1 MRKLG
6 LLIFILIARSPGLT
20 DAQHILFIS
29 HKIYSDA
36 GEEFLKRGRDLA
48 EIDNNYESAL
58 LCYKKAAEIFFKHKQ
73 WSKYAEAYNCI
84 GRAYNDLAKYQE
96 AEQYIRKALD
106 LALQLLGEENPV
118 TASSY
123 GSLASS
129 KSLSGDFDSAFYYNQ
144 KALGIYI
151 KTLGADAPEVGQIY
165 FQIGFAYGKKGD
177 NDKQIEF
184 CQKSIDIRKKCL
196 GEDDKYVASAYN
208 NIGYAFGRKGFY
220 GKQLEYCL
228 KGLKIRRRLFGDEHR
243 EVAISYN
250 NIAYVYG
257 VRGDYDKQLE
267 YYEKALSIRRRI
279 FGDNHPETAT
289 IYNNIGF
296 SYMEK
301 GDFAKQIEYS
311 GKALEIFIKIFG
323 ENYSGLSY
331 PYMNLGNAYLK
342 LDEREKALEYYQKAY
357 KLRGKSLGENHPDM
371 VPAYT
376 VLADYYHAKGDS
388 KKELYY
394 LDKSINILKKNG
406 FDRHPLTAELF
417 NIRGEYFLNRGNFRQ
432 ALDQFQRGLIAVSSD
447 FESFKMK
454 ENPAPETSKSKFLL
468 LSLLSNKAFTINRIA
483 ETLDPSKEYSY
494 RNIVLETYESA
505 MKLIDKMRFGLSTE
519 EFKKKITAKY
529 ASVYEGAVETAYRL
543 HEITDNKKYLE
554 AAFKASERNKAF
566 LLQEA
571 LSDTKAKKFGGIP
584 TALLER
590 EKDIKVA
597 ISYYEGLIQKEQAHN
612 ETRFID
618 EFKSEVFSLRRELE
632 VLTQRFEKE
641 YPEYYAL
648 KYNTEPVSLGGLQES
663 LTINTTLAEYLVGER
678 SMYVFLI
685 NRGNVRLV
693 KTDKPARLADRV
705 RDLQK
710 LVTERD
716 FSGYGREAYHLYQDV
731 FEPIRPFISDKRLV
745 LIPDGPL
752 WYLNFD
758 LLLSRSSQ
766 AKDYSKLAYLIKDYT
781 FSYEY
786 SATLRYGDS
795 GRGTERASSN
805 NRCLA
810 FSFTGMS
817 QNETEHADLPGSR
830 AELQAISK
838 TWQGQFLNGEQAGEE
853 VFKRLAPNYT
863 ILHLALHGETDD
875 AHPMNSA
882 LYFTSGATT
891 QKNALGKKE
900 DGVLYAAELYNMN
913 LKAELTVLSACN
925 TGRGEL
931 IKGEGIISLG
941 RAFSYAGC
949 KSLVMSLWEVSDA
962 TAPDLMKYFYEN
974 LKRGMPK
981 DEALRKAK
989 LTYLSSADNLS
1000 ANPFYW
1006 GSFVILG
1013 DNAPIHKKA
1022 PLQYAE
1028 IRSVLAI
1035 MLLLSMF
1042 GVIRKMILTRKKI
1055 TV

>member
-6 LLIFILIARSPGLT
+6 LLILILIARSPGLT
-20 DAQHILFIS
+20 DAQHVLFIS
-29 HKIYSDA
+29 QRLYSDA
-36 GEEFLKRGRDLA
+36 GSEFLKRGQDLA

-58 LCYKKAAEIFFKHKQ
+58 LCYNKAAEIFYKQ
-73 WSKYAEAYNCI
+73 KLWDKYAETYNCI

-96 AEQYIRKALD
+96 AEKYIRKALEI
-106 LALQLLGEENPV
+106 ALKYLGEENSV

-123 GSLASS
+123 GSLAST
-129 KSLSGDFDSAFYYNQ
+129 KSLSDGYDSALYYNK
-144 KALGIYI
+144 KALDIYV
-151 KTLGADAPEVGQIY
+151 KNLGADAPEVGHIY
-165 FQIGFAYGKKGD
+165 YQIGFVYGKQGD
-177 NDKQIEF
+177 YDKQIEY
-184 CQKSIDIRKKCL
+184 CQKSIDIRKKRV
-196 GEDDKYVASAYN
+196 GENDKYVAAAYN
-208 NIGYAFGRKGFY
+208 NIGYAYGRKGYY
-220 GKQLEYCL
+220 GKQLEYCT
-228 KGLKIRRRLFGDEHR
+228 KGLQIRRLLFGDEHR

-267 YYEKALSIRRRI
+267 YYEKALFIRRRV

-301 GDFAKQIEYS
+301 GDFSKQIEYS

-371 VPAYT
+371 VPAYM
-376 VLADYYHAKGDS
+376 VLADYHRAKGDS
-388 KKELYY
+388 EKELYY
-394 LDKSINILKKNG
+394 LNKSIDILKKNG
-406 FDRHPLTAELF
+406 YDRHPLTAELF
-417 NIRGEYFLNRGNFRQ
+417 NLRGEYFLNLRDYKH
-432 ALDQFQRGLIAVSSD
+432 ALDQFQRGLIAVSTN
-447 FESFKMK
+447 FESFRMK
-454 ENPAPETSKSKFLL
+454 DNPAPETSKSKYLL
-468 LSLLSNKAFTINRIA
+468 LSLLSNKAFTVNRIA
-483 ETLDPSKEYSY
+483 ETEEISQETSY
-494 RNIVLETYESA
+494 REIVLNTYEVA
-505 MKLIDKMRFGLSTE
+505 MRLIDNMRFGLSTE

-543 HEITDNKKYLE
+543 YEINSDKKYLGV
-554 AAFKASERNKAF
+554 AFKASERNKAF

-584 TALLER
+584 AALLER

-597 ISYYEGLIQKEQAHN
+597 ISYYEDLIQKEQARN
-612 ETRFID
+612 DNRFVD

-632 VLTQRFEKE
+632 MLTQKFEKE
-641 YPEYYAL
+641 YPQYYAL
-648 KYNTEPVSLGGLQES
+648 KYNTEPIDLENLQES
-663 LTINTTLAEYLVGER
+663 LAANTTIAEYLVGER
-678 SMYVFLI
+678 NMYVFLVDQ
-685 NRGNVRLV
+685 GNVRLV
-693 KTDKPARLADRV
+693 KTDKPVELAERV

-710 LVTERD
+710 RVTERD
-716 FSGYGREAYHLYQDV
+716 FAGYSREAYRMYRDV
-731 FEPIRPFISDKRLV
+731 FEPIRPFVSDNRLV

-758 LLLSRSSQ
+758 LLLSRPSG

-786 SATLRYGDS
+786 SATLRYGDPES
-795 GRGTERASSN
+795 GNTNYTSSN
-805 NRCLA
+805 DRCLA
-810 FSFTGMS
+810 FSFTGMPRS
-817 QNETEHADLPGSR
+817 EEEHIDLPGSR

-838 TWQGQFLNGEQAGEE
+838 TWQGQFLNGEEAGES

-863 ILHLALHGETDD
+863 VLHLALHGETDD

-882 LYFTSGATT
+882 LYFTSGDSGRNTS
-891 QKNALGKKE
+891 GKKD
-900 DGVLYAAELYNMN
+900 DGVLYAGELYNMS

-989 LTYLSSADNLS
+989 LAYLASADNLS

-1006 GSFVILG
+1006 GSFVMLG
-1013 DNAPIHKKA
+1013 DNAPIHKKV

-1028 IRSVLAI
+1028 IRSVLAAL
-1035 MLLLSMF
+1035 LLLSML
-1042 GVIRKMILTRKKI
+1042 GVAKKVSFWKRKAA
-1055 TV
+1055 V